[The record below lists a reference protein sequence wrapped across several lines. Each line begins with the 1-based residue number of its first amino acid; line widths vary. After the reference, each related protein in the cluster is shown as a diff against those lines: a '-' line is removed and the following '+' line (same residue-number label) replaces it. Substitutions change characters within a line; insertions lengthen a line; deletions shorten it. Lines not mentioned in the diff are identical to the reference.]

1 MALMPGRIIVII
13 SLLLSNVLLS
23 AQLKPGISF
32 FKEANTGF
40 VITVTG
46 LDPYIL
52 EKADEEDLDK
62 ESWSSIFRIYEGQN
76 APDKVLGLPSMIGI
90 YEISQKGIVFIPGFP
105 LTEGRSYY
113 AIFNLPL
120 FYSILNQNIPDP
132 KLLKLLEKT
141 HLVAFSYDLPN
152 TTVVEIFPTSDTLPM
167 NQLKF
172 YVHFSS
178 SMKSGDAYKH
188 VHLINEQGF
197 EEDASILEIPQELW
211 NRDRTRLTLLL
222 DPGRI
227 KRDLAPNLQ
236 MSAPLKQSEKYTLQ
250 IDSLWKDKNGKYLT
264 SVFSKE
270 FFVVSAD
277 RSSPDPNNW
286 KIIIPASNA
295 RDKLQIHFSEP
306 MDHALLQRMI
316 KIIDKEN
323 ITILGEISIIDKER
337 KWYFTPDH
345 NWNKGD
351 YFIIVDVNLEDL
363 AGNNLRRVFDV
374 DNLKDS
380 IGSKKYYHI
389 PFTITLD

>member
-1 MALMPGRIIVII
+1 MPGRIIVII
-13 SLLLSNVLLS
+13 SLLLSNVMLS
-23 AQLKPGISF
+23 AQFKPGIRF
-32 FKEANTGF
+32 LKEADTGF

-76 APDKVLGLPSMIGI
+76 APDEVLGLPSMFGF
-90 YEISQKGIVFIPGFP
+90 YEISQKGIVFTPGFP
-105 LTEGRSYY
+105 LTEGRFYY
-113 AIFNLPL
+113 SIFNLPL

-132 KLLKLLEKT
+132 KLLKIIEKT
-141 HLVAFSYDLPN
+141 HFVAFNDVLPN
-152 TTVVEIFPTSDTLPM
+152 TKVVEIFPTSDTLPM

-178 SMKSGDAYKH
+178 PMKSGDAYKH

-236 MSAPLKQSEKYTLQ
+236 MGAPLKQSEKYTLQ

-323 ITILGEISIIDKER
+323 ITILGEISIIDEER

>member
-1 MALMPGRIIVII
+1 MPGRIIVII
-13 SLLLSNVLLS
+13 ALLLSNTMLS
-23 AQLKPGISF
+23 AQFKPGIRF
-32 FKEANTGF
+32 LKEADTGF
-40 VITVTG
+40 VIIVTG

-52 EKADEEDLDK
+52 KKANDK
-62 ESWSSIFRIYEGQN
+62 DINKEFWSSIFRIYEGQN
-76 APDKVLGLPSMIGI
+76 APDEVLGLPSMTGS
-90 YEISQKGIVFIPGFP
+90 YEISQNGIAFTPGFP

-132 KLLKLLEKT
+132 KLLKILEKI
-141 HLVAFSYDLPN
+141 HFVAFNHDLPN
-152 TTVVEIFPTSDTLPM
+152 TKVVEIFPTSDTLPM

-178 SMKSGDAYKH
+178 PMKSGEAYKH

-197 EEDASILEIPQELW
+197 EENASILEIPQELW

-227 KRDLAPNLQ
+227 KRDLEPNLQ
-236 MSAPLKQSEKYTLQ
+236 MGAPLRQSEKYILQ

-264 SVFSKE
+264 AVFTKE
-270 FFVVSAD
+270 FFVVSSD

-286 KIIIPASNA
+286 KIIIPPSKS

-306 MDHALLQRMI
+306 MDHALLLRMI
-316 KIIDKEN
+316 KIIDNEN
-323 ITILGEISIIDKER
+323 ISIMGEISIIDEER
-337 KWYFTPDH
+337 KWCFAPYD

-351 YFIIVDVNLEDL
+351 YFISVNVNLEDL

-380 IGSKKYYHI
+380 IGSKKYHRI
-389 PFTITLD
+389 PFTITID